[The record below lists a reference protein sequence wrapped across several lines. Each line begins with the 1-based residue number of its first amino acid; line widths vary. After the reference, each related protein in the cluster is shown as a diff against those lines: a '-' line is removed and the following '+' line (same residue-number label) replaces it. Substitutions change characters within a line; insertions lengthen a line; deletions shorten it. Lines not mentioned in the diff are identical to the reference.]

1 MMTYSFPSTLSDPRS
16 VAWSFKV
23 NVKQT
28 VIILTELI
36 IDRDAEDRAS
46 NFIKNPGNSNSAI
59 P

>member
-1 MMTYSFPSTLSDPRS
+1 MMTYGFPSTLSDPRS
-16 VAWSFKV
+16 VAWSLKV

-36 IDRDAEDRAS
+36 IDQDAEDRAS
-46 NFIKNPGNSNSAI
+46 NFIKNPDNFNSAI